1 MLPERGDELR
11 YASAPLCVLDA
22 VFSIG
27 VRYES
32 VQALVRRYADH
43 YDLPLH
49 RAAAALPS
57 ERDQATVSDLVGQIE
72 ALGAERFAVEVV
84 QNRCR
89 TSSRGGILK
98 ADAALEFARVLAAHG
113 IETLQD
119 LGTRLED
126 DALIRDLRA
135 VHGQGSGIAVKYFLM
150 LAGADQLVKPDRM
163 IMRFL
168 ERVLGHRV
176 GVDEAQGLLTE
187 AARALGPPA
196 SVGAVDYAIWQ
207 HERQQR
213 VTVR

>member
-1 MLPERGDELR
+1 MQ
-11 YASAPLCVLDA
+11 AP
-22 VFSIG
+22 
-27 VRYES
+27 
-32 VQALVRRYADH
+32 
-43 YDLPLH
+43 P
-49 RAAAALPS
+49 ALPS

-72 ALGAERFAVEVV
+72 ALGA
-84 QNRCR
+84 
-89 TSSRGGILK
+89 
-98 ADAALEFARVLAAHG
+98 
-113 IETLQD
+113 
-119 LGTRLED
+119 RLED

-168 ERVLGHRV
+168 ERVLGRRV
-176 GVDEAQGLLTE
+176 GVDEAQGPADRGR
-187 AARALGPPA
+187 AAVGPPT